1 MNTSKNQR
9 YRETEARIIQSFTDL
24 IRRKPLE
31 EITVHEICASCGVNR
46 SSFYLH
52 FQDIQD
58 LLDTMERELA
68 RQTTMLFID
77 KPGQTMS
84 EAFKRFFEFV
94 FERREFYGVY
104 LKNAN
109 RSSHL
114 VSELMPEDMKGRP
127 QEIGKLLGFATEQEY
142 QYHAAFFK
150 AGLTA
155 MIREWVDKG
164 CPESP
169 AEMVA
174 ILEREYSH
182 EKHRLS

>member
-1 MNTSKNQR
+1 MNKSNNQR
-9 YRETEARIIQSFTDL
+9 YRETEERIIQSFTDL
-24 IRRKPLE
+24 IRSKPLE
-31 EITVHEICASCGVNR
+31 EVTVHEICASCGINR

-52 FQDIQD
+52 FKDIYD
-58 LLDTMERELA
+58 LLDKMERELA

-77 KPGQTMS
+77 KPGQTIS
-84 EAFKRFFEFV
+84 ESFMRFFEFV
-94 FERREFYGVY
+94 FERREFYRVY
-104 LKNAN
+104 FKNAN

-114 VSELMPEDMKGRP
+114 VSERLPDDMKGRP
-127 QEIGKLLGFATEQEY
+127 WEIGKLLGFATEQEY
-142 QYHAAFFK
+142 QYHTAFFK